1 MKKKVIVVLIVVLVL
16 GTIAAFLAGNE
27 RLGVL
32 GTVISGI
39 LSFGAAGGSRI
50 KAAGDRAFKRES
62 ARIEGMT
69 DAEIE
74 AEIPDAAKAREERNK
89 QADEMAREIGER
101 AAAKRAKELG
111 EQSDEEVVKG
121 SPAEVGERD
130 RQDPEAEQVEVARR
144 PVAASLIVGAVIV
157 GILLGILADAFLPSP
172 QDMLAVICGAVG
184 R

>member
-1 MKKKVIVVLIVVLVL
+1 MIYALIVVLVL

-39 LSFGAAGGSRI
+39 FSFGAAGGSRI

-74 AEIPDAAKAREERNK
+74 AEIPDAAKAREERNE
-89 QADEMAREIGER
+89 QADELAREAGEQ

-111 EQSDEEVVKG
+111 EQSDEEVVKDL
-121 SPAEVGERD
+121 PPR
-130 RQDPEAEQVEVARR
+130 
-144 PVAASLIVGAVIV
+144 
-157 GILLGILADAFLPSP
+157 LGKEIDK
-172 QDMLAVICGAVG
+172 I
-184 R
+184 RKRNKRK

>member
-39 LSFGAAGGSRI
+39 FGFGAAGGSRI

-74 AEIPDAAKAREERNK
+74 AEIPDAAKAREERNE
-89 QADEMAREIGER
+89 QADALAREIGER
-101 AAAKRAKELG
+101 AAANRAKELG
-111 EQSDEEVVKG
+111 EQSDEEVVKDLPPRLG
-121 SPAEVGERD
+121 KEIDKIRK
-130 RQDPEAEQVEVARR
+130 RKQVEVRR
-144 PVAASLIVGAVIV
+144 STH
-157 GILLGILADAFLPSP
+157 PS
-172 QDMLAVICGAVG
+172 CSWVG
-184 R
+184 RSPNRSG